1 MLVLLYNFMGEVG
14 AIAIYFVFLPR
25 KTICPFV
32 FVFIIRIAWTN
43 HYISIRCFFLCR

>member
-14 AIAIYFVFLPR
+14 AFAIYFVLLPR

-32 FVFIIRIAWTN
+32 FVLLYA
-43 HYISIRCFFLCR
+43 